1 MPVRRGL
8 SFAFLEAWL
17 AECPAENTVFIKS
30 NAVTFQTSGSETGN
44 GMVGGGRA
52 APEPKWTPNHW
63 IKRGPSGHQTGLAT
77 GHGLHPTWQ
86 GQGGVPASVTLP
98 QPEPCCLWPEAA

>member
-44 GMVGGGRA
+44 RMVGGGRA
-52 APEPKWTPNHW
+52 APEPKWTPNH
-63 IKRGPSGHQTGLAT
+63 
-77 GHGLHPTWQ
+77 
-86 GQGGVPASVTLP
+86 
-98 QPEPCCLWPEAA
+98 